1 MTTILN
7 IETRAILLVL
17 VTVLTGLSAGL
28 CFTWTNAVTT
38 GIARLTDT
46 AYLQAFQQMNR
57 TIINPT
63 FALVFLGPAL
73 LIPLTAYLYATS
85 GSKVLLL
92 LAVAAALYVIG
103 VAMVTMFGNVPLNEM
118 LDKLDLAT
126 ISAEDAKAFRT
137 LFEAKWNN
145 FHLVRTITSAISLTL
160 LVITCLVRESST
172 TL

>member
-1 MTTILN
+1 MSTILN
-7 IETRAILLVL
+7 IETRVILLV
-17 VTVLTGLSAGL
+17 VATVLTGLSAGL

-63 FALVFLGPAL
+63 FALVFIGPVF
-73 LIPLTAYLYATS
+73 LIPLTAYQYSNA

-92 LAVAAALYVIG
+92 LEVAAILYVIG

-118 LDKLDLAT
+118 LDKLDLTT

-137 LFEAKWNN
+137 QFEAKWNS
-145 FHLVRTITSAISLTL
+145 FHLVRTITSFISLTL
-160 LVITCLVRESST
+160 LVITCLVSKSGV